1 MGGMDTW
8 GELRRQLDRQLPS
21 VRHSSCRRRPASSIE
36 LREDGGTRE
45 AGGMN
50 RARVAVIDDEP
61 ELLGLVGEILE
72 SEGFSVQAFTH
83 PASVAPLMH
92 REARP
97 DLFLVDIMLPRIT
110 GIDLASLLNENGFAR
125 TPKIA
130 MSASP
135 ERLEE
140 ARRSGLFQLTLE
152 KPFDVRELLTVVG
165 NACPGLAPAG

>member
-1 MGGMDTW
+1 M
-8 GELRRQLDRQLPS
+8 
-21 VRHSSCRRRPASSIE
+21 VKCR
-36 LREDGGTRE
+36 
-45 AGGMN
+45 
-50 RARVAVIDDEP
+50 RVAVIDDEP
-61 ELLGLVGEILE
+61 ELLGLLAQILE
-72 SEGFSVQAFTH
+72 GEGYSVHIFSH
-83 PASVAPLMH
+83 PASVATLLH
-92 REARP
+92 KEARP

>member
-8 GELRRQLDRQLPS
+8 GELRLHLDRQLPP
-21 VRHSSCRRRPASSIE
+21 VRRSGYGRRPARPGERSEAS
-36 LREDGGTRE
+36 GTRE
-45 AGGMN
+45 TGGMN

-61 ELLGLVGEILE
+61 ELLGLVGEILA